1 MKGTCVSMNKKLIK
15 LGDID
20 PLDARRVMTKI
31 ESSFNIKLDNEV
43 LQEAT
48 TVEKLS
54 DVIINKISR
63 ENGDACSTQHAFY
76 LLRNAIANTKGIDKC
91 SITPHTKLA
100 TLFPRD
106 TRIQAIQ
113 KIEEDLGFEV
123 DLLQPK
129 QWVIIL
135 FSIILV
141 ASFAGL
147 FYSWL
152 IGSAGILVSVTGLKL
167 AGKFGKEMHLK
178 TVGDL
183 ANKLSKETR
192 LKAKRE
198 NSVSKQQV
206 EQKVIELFSN
216 DLNLQPV
223 VLRRTANG

>member
-1 MKGTCVSMNKKLIK
+1 MNKKLIK

-48 TVEKLS
+48 TVGKLS
-54 DVIINKISR
+54 DVIINKISH
-63 ENGDACSTQHAFY
+63 ENGDTCSTQHAFY

-91 SITPHTKLA
+91 GVTPHTKLA
-100 TLFPRD
+100 ALFPRD

-129 QWVIIL
+129 QWVIVL
-135 FSIILV
+135 FSVFLV
-141 ASFAGL
+141 TAFVGL
-147 FYSWL
+147 FYNWFV
-152 IGSAGILVSVTGLKL
+152 GSAGILVSVTGLKL

-183 ANKLSKETR
+183 ANKLSKETK

-198 NSVSKQQV
+198 NSISKHEV
-206 EQKVIELFSN
+206 EQKVIELFSS